1 MEGCFQD
8 DSNALHL
15 LCALFHNKVI
25 TIINFN
31 YISLIVIIIILSN
44 KL

>member
-1 MEGCFQD
+1 MKGCFQD

-25 TIINFN
+25 TINFN